1 MVLFTNSNG
10 EIIDVGTTDDSSL
23 IRVEVDAE
31 GLFGGWSVAK
41 ICCYKIYTSQVPI
54 YPEVEE
60 TKESEEEQE
69 EVEPIEPIGYKTVIT
84 GYTPYVD
91 SRLLDHIDQ
100 LGKATEAITPYTDTK
115 TAYIGDTE
123 VTFYT
128 DVTGNLT
135 VYFPYEYTV
144 ERLTDRIII
153 TFEPLEEVTD
163 ITISI
168 L

>member
-1 MVLFTNSNG
+1 MEYIFGQNNDIEVLKTKGSEHSNLLG
-10 EIIDVGTTDDSSL
+10 FHEIESKYPDQTITDSFRVVKKIDSQEDVGGNCYDWYEIDHHYRYTDKFTAGN
-23 IRVEVDAE
+23 E
-31 GLFGGWSVAK
+31 K
-41 ICCYKIYTSQVPI
+41 IQAQI
-54 YPEVEE
+54 
-60 TKESEEEQE
+60 ES
-69 EVEPIEPIGYKTVIT
+69 
-84 GYTPYVD
+84 
-91 SRLLDHIDQ
+91 
-100 LGKATEAITPYTDTK
+100 ITPYKETK
-115 TAYIGDTE
+115 TAYIGDTD

>member
-1 MVLFTNSNG
+1 M
-10 EIIDVGTTDDSSL
+10 IDVGIVQGSAAQAVPLVIGKDTVYVHTDIKKIETDYEGRPIDNL
-23 IRVEVDAE
+23 YEYHEVQYDKLE
-31 GLFGGWSVAK
+31 YLGLQ
-41 ICCYKIYTSQVPI
+41 I
-54 YPEVEE
+54 
-60 TKESEEEQE
+60 
-69 EVEPIEPIGYKTVIT
+69 
-84 GYTPYVD
+84 
-91 SRLLDHIDQ
+91 
-100 LGKATEAITPYTDTK
+100 PYTETK
-115 TAYIGDTE
+115 TAYIDDTE

>member
-1 MVLFTNSNG
+1 MDIEVATAFGEVYNQMNELGRRIDNLTNKR
-10 EIIDVGTTDDSSL
+10 ID
-23 IRVEVDAE
+23 E
-31 GLFGGWSVAK
+31 
-41 ICCYKIYTSQVPI
+41 
-54 YPEVEE
+54 
-60 TKESEEEQE
+60 
-69 EVEPIEPIGYKTVIT
+69 
-84 GYTPYVD
+84 
-91 SRLLDHIDQ
+91 
-100 LGKATEAITPYTDTK
+100 ITPYTQTK

-144 ERLTDRIII
+144 ERLTDRIVI

>member
-1 MVLFTNSNG
+1 MTREEIFKELNVLSRRISSVEKQLSDFTD
-10 EIIDVGTTDDSSL
+10 IK
-23 IRVEVDAE
+23 VDE
-31 GLFGGWSVAK
+31 
-41 ICCYKIYTSQVPI
+41 
-54 YPEVEE
+54 
-60 TKESEEEQE
+60 
-69 EVEPIEPIGYKTVIT
+69 
-84 GYTPYVD
+84 
-91 SRLLDHIDQ
+91 
-100 LGKATEAITPYTDTK
+100 ITPYTETK

-123 VTFYT
+123 ITFYT

-144 ERLTDRIII
+144 ERLTDRITI

>member
-1 MVLFTNSNG
+1 MDIEVATAFG
-10 EIIDVGTTDDSSL
+10 EVYNQMNELGRRIDNLATKRDNE
-23 IRVEVDAE
+23 RKAE
-31 GLFGGWSVAK
+31 
-41 ICCYKIYTSQVPI
+41 I
-54 YPEVEE
+54 
-60 TKESEEEQE
+60 
-69 EVEPIEPIGYKTVIT
+69 
-84 GYTPYVD
+84 
-91 SRLLDHIDQ
+91 
-100 LGKATEAITPYTDTK
+100 EAITPYTETK

>member
-1 MVLFTNSNG
+1 MDIEVATAFGEVYNQMNELGRRIDNLTNKR
-10 EIIDVGTTDDSSL
+10 IDD
-23 IRVEVDAE
+23 
-31 GLFGGWSVAK
+31 
-41 ICCYKIYTSQVPI
+41 
-54 YPEVEE
+54 
-60 TKESEEEQE
+60 
-69 EVEPIEPIGYKTVIT
+69 
-84 GYTPYVD
+84 
-91 SRLLDHIDQ
+91 
-100 LGKATEAITPYTDTK
+100 ITPYIETK

>member
-1 MVLFTNSNG
+1 MEYMFGSDNDKEILKTKGASHSNLTGFHQIEMKYPDQTITDSFRIVRLIESKEDVEGNCYDWYEIDHHYRYTDKFTAGN
-10 EIIDVGTTDDSSL
+10 E
-23 IRVEVDAE
+23 
-31 GLFGGWSVAK
+31 K
-41 ICCYKIYTSQVPI
+41 IQAQI
-54 YPEVEE
+54 
-60 TKESEEEQE
+60 
-69 EVEPIEPIGYKTVIT
+69 
-84 GYTPYVD
+84 
-91 SRLLDHIDQ
+91 
-100 LGKATEAITPYTDTK
+100 EAITPYTDTK
-115 TAYIGDTE
+115 TAYIGDAE

>member
-1 MVLFTNSNG
+1 M
-10 EIIDVGTTDDSSL
+10 TTENRLDNLENLVHSL
-23 IRVEVDAE
+23 ISKINNDNFYANADAA
-31 GLFGGWSVAK
+31 GVRKSV
-41 ICCYKIYTSQVPI
+41 
-54 YPEVEE
+54 
-60 TKESEEEQE
+60 
-69 EVEPIEPIGYKTVIT
+69 G
-84 GYTPYVD
+84 D
-91 SRLLDHIDQ
+91 
-100 LGKATEAITPYTDTK
+100 ITPYTDTK

-123 VTFYT
+123 VIFYT

>member
-1 MVLFTNSNG
+1 MNN
-10 EIIDVGTTDDSSL
+10 EL
-23 IRVEVDAE
+23 IRNFTAISERITALDNQLSNVMDMLNNERKAE
-31 GLFGGWSVAK
+31 
-41 ICCYKIYTSQVPI
+41 I
-54 YPEVEE
+54 
-60 TKESEEEQE
+60 
-69 EVEPIEPIGYKTVIT
+69 
-84 GYTPYVD
+84 
-91 SRLLDHIDQ
+91 
-100 LGKATEAITPYTDTK
+100 EAITPYTQTK

-123 VTFYT
+123 ITFYT

>member
-1 MVLFTNSNG
+1 MDKDLAKEFNSISKRISSVESQLSMVMNMFNDDRKE
-10 EIIDVGTTDDSSL
+10 EI
-23 IRVEVDAE
+23 
-31 GLFGGWSVAK
+31 
-41 ICCYKIYTSQVPI
+41 
-54 YPEVEE
+54 
-60 TKESEEEQE
+60 
-69 EVEPIEPIGYKTVIT
+69 
-84 GYTPYVD
+84 
-91 SRLLDHIDQ
+91 
-100 LGKATEAITPYTDTK
+100 EAITPYTQTK

-123 VTFYT
+123 ITFYT